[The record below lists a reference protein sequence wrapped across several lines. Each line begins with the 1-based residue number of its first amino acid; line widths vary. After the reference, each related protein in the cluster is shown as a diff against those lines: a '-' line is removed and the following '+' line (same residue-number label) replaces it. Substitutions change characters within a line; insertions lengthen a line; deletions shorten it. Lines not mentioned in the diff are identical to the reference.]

1 VALVSDP
8 SSTGSNI
15 VGRQELP
22 SRPKGNFH
30 TPRDRHD
37 FEIIL
42 ICALPLEAD
51 CVQRVFDKFWEDEDK
66 DYGKAVGDHNV
77 YTTGVIGKHNV
88 VLAYMPGMGTI
99 SAAAVA
105 ASARLSFLNIKL
117 AIVVGICGGA
127 PYGTDQQEIVLGDVI
142 ISQAV
147 IQYDLGRQPPG
158 EFKRKTGVQDTL
170 GRPSPVI
177 RAIQAKLRTPR
188 YQQRMQKNVAE
199 FLQGIQ
205 RKSSNTEYPGQENDV
220 LYRSSYT
227 HQHHSPA
234 TCEECGVGDKIC
246 EVALQTDCK
255 ALGCEATMRK
265 PRNRLVSTQS
275 TQPEIHFGVMGSG
288 NAVIRSGQYRD
299 QITNADSI
307 IAFEMEGAGVWD
319 YFPSIIIKGVCDY
332 ADSHKRKG
340 WQRYAAATAAA
351 CTKAFLKE
359 WSVESAPT
367 GSGQLEY
374 LIITLSY
381 NHPLTNVHL
390 LRPSEGP
397 LVSSV

>member
-1 VALVSDP
+1 MSDP

-15 VGRQELP
+15 VGRQGQP
-22 SRPKGNFH
+22 SRPKRNFH
-30 TPRDRHD
+30 TPHDRHD

-42 ICALPLEAD
+42 ICALPLEAE
-51 CVQRVFDKFWEDEDK
+51 CVQGVFDKFWEDEGK
-66 DYGKAVGDHNV
+66 EYGKAIGDHNV

-99 SAAAVA
+99 NAAAVA
-105 ASARLSFLNIKL
+105 ASARLSFHNIKL

-147 IQYDLGRQPPG
+147 IQYDLGRQHPG
-158 EFKRKTGVQDTL
+158 EFKRKTGIQDTL

-199 FLQGIQ
+199 SLRDIQ

-220 LYRSSYT
+220 LYRSSYI

-234 TCEECGVGDKIC
+234 TCDECGMGDKIC
-246 EVALQTDCK
+246 EVALRTECED
-255 ALGCEATMRK
+255 LGCEVTMRQ
-265 PRNRLVSTQS
+265 PRNRLVSTQT
-275 TQPEIHFGVMGSG
+275 TQPEIHFGIMGSG

-299 QITNADSI
+299 QMTKVDSVI
-307 IAFEMEGAGVWD
+307 GFEMEGAGVWD
-319 YFPSIIIKGVCDY
+319 YFPSIVIKGVCDY
-332 ADSHKRKG
+332 ADSHKGKG
-340 WQRYAAATAAA
+340 WQRYAAATAAS
-351 CTKAFLKE
+351 CTKAFLME
-359 WSVESAPT
+359 WSVENAPT

-374 LIITLSY
+374 LIIAINFTIIA
-381 NHPLTNVHL
+381 TN
-390 LRPSEGP
+390 
-397 LVSSV
+397 